1 MQKVYHR
8 DDFAVTIRLRAIDR
22 EGNTVDVGVPPFDW
36 GARLFTPGSPRF
48 VAISQKDGV
57 AQGWTPADDGGI
69 RVHLDRH
76 GLWPGRLMAEFA
88 FALPGEGYPDGSQRM
103 VRKYDLGVELTADAR
118 DVPTEMAAAADVPW
132 QLIKGDQGES
142 AVLGR
147 VELVTD
153 RATYELPLCGEPVT
167 VKPHDAG
174 GVAYPYYYGSGSV
187 ELWGVWDIDLLDEEL
202 GIRN

>member
-1 MQKVYHR
+1 MEKVYHR

-118 DVPTEMAAAADVPW
+118 DVPTEMAAEVDVPW

-174 GVAYPYYYGSGSV
+174 GGSGWYGSGWYGV
-187 ELWGVWDIDLLDEEL
+187 EWPLWGVWDIDSL
-202 GIRN
+202 N

>member
-1 MQKVYHR
+1 MEKVYHR
-8 DDFAVTIRLRAIDR
+8 DDFAVTIRLRGIDR
-22 EGNTVDVGVPPFDW
+22 EGNMVDVSVPPFDW
-36 GARLFTPGSPRF
+36 GARLFTPGSSRF

-57 AQGWTPADDGGI
+57 AHGWTPADDGGI

-118 DVPTEMAAAADVPW
+118 DVPTEMAAEVDVPW

>member
-8 DDFAVTIRLRAIDR
+8 DDFAVTIRLRGIDR
-22 EGNTVDVGVPPFDW
+22 EGNMVDVSVPPFDW
-36 GARLFTPGSPRF
+36 GARLFTPGSSRF

-57 AQGWTPADDGGI
+57 AHGWTPADDGGI

-118 DVPTEMAAAADVPW
+118 DVPTEMAAEVDVPW

>member
-22 EGNTVDVGVPPFDW
+22 DGRSVEIGVPPFDW

-88 FALPGEGYPDGSQRM
+88 FALPGEGYPDGAQRM

-118 DVPTEMAAAADVPW
+118 DVPTEMAAEADVPW
-132 QLIKGDQGES
+132 QLIKGDRGES

-174 GVAYPYYYGSGSV
+174 GGLGWYGSGWYGV
-187 ELWGVWDIDLLDEEL
+187 EWPLWGVWDIDSL
-202 GIRN
+202 N

>member
-8 DDFAVTIRLRAIDR
+8 DDFAVTIRLRGIDR
-22 EGNTVDVGVPPFDW
+22 EGNMVDVSVPPFDW
-36 GARLFTPGSPRF
+36 GARLFTPGSSRF

-57 AQGWTPADDGGI
+57 AHGWPPADDGGI

-118 DVPTEMAAAADVPW
+118 DVPTEMAAEVDVPW

>member
-8 DDFAVTIRLRAIDR
+8 DDFAVTIRLRGIDR
-22 EGNTVDVGVPPFDW
+22 EGNMVDVSVPPFDW
-36 GARLFTPGSPRF
+36 GARLFTPGSSRF

-118 DVPTEMAAAADVPW
+118 DVPTEMAAEVDVPW

>member
-1 MQKVYHR
+1 MEKVYHR

-22 EGNTVDVGVPPFDW
+22 DGRSVEIGVPPFDW

-57 AQGWTPADDGGI
+57 AHGWTSDGEGHGI

-118 DVPTEMAAAADVPW
+118 DVPTEMAAEADVPW
-132 QLIKGDQGES
+132 QLIKGDRGES

-174 GVAYPYYYGSGSV
+174 GGSGWYGSGWYGV
-187 ELWGVWDIDLLDEEL
+187 EWPLWGVWDIDSL
-202 GIRN
+202 N

>member
-8 DDFAVTIRLRAIDR
+8 DDFAVTIRLRGIDR
-22 EGNTVDVGVPPFDW
+22 EGNMVDVSVPPFDW
-36 GARLFTPGSPRF
+36 GARLFTPGSSRF

-57 AQGWTPADDGGI
+57 AHGWTPADDGGI

-118 DVPTEMAAAADVPW
+118 DVPTEMAAEVDVPW
-132 QLIKGDQGES
+132 KLIKGDQGES